1 MPGFDYKQ
9 TSSDI
14 GYLELIIRPNPE
26 GEYFIDPK
34 FLVWPAGGFMMNAI
48 PNINKTFTGNIVM
61 PMKGP
66 GITFEQLEDKGKMK
80 AFIEENFPSVV
91 PYLNFDEIDV
101 KRTEILK
108 DIRCYP
114 WSISK
119 ACLIGDAAHCMYPF
133 YG

>member
-14 GYLELIIRPNPE
+14 GYLELVIRPNQE

-66 GITFEQLEDKGKMK
+66 GVTFE
-80 AFIEENFPSVV
+80 
-91 PYLNFDEIDV
+91 
-101 KRTEILK
+101 
-108 DIRCYP
+108 
-114 WSISK
+114 
-119 ACLIGDAAHCMYPF
+119 
-133 YG
+133 